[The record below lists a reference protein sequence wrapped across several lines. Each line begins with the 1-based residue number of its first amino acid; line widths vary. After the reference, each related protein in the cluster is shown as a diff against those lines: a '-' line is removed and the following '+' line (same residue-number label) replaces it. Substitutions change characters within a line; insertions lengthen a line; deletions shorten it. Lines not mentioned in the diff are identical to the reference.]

1 MQSSRRRFLKTGLAG
16 ALALAAGGAIYRAVR
31 GPAPLGRFQLDGA
44 ARTVLTA
51 VVPAMLA
58 GAMPAEPAERA
69 AVTAA
74 TVERVGAAVAALPLA
89 TQKEVQDLFGLMAL
103 GPARRWLAGVPGSW
117 EEASPAA
124 LQDFL
129 VSWRFHRLQLL
140 QSAYLALHDL
150 ILGAWYADPAR
161 WAAIGYPG
169 PIKELA

>member
-16 ALALAAGGAIYRAVR
+16 ALALAAGGALYRAVR

-44 ARTVLTA
+44 ARAVLTA
-51 VVPAMLA
+51 VVPAMLGAALPA
-58 GAMPAEPAERA
+58 GPAERGA
-69 AVTAA
+69 AIAA

-103 GPARRWLAGVPGSW
+103 GPARRLLAGVPGSW

-124 LQDFL
+124 LDAFL
-129 VSWRFHRLQLL
+129 TSWRFHRLKLL
-140 QSAYLALHDL
+140 QGAYLAMHDL
-150 ILGAWYADPAR
+150 ILGAWYADPAS

-169 PIKELA
+169 PIKELG